1 MGIVGTPSK
10 EIFNPFYLSQS
21 IAQVEV
27 IQCLVKRLRKGVSMN
42 RKLFTLFVLLVSML
56 GALFIGGA
64 VPLMG
69 TSISAVLIGAII
81 RHTPLYDK
89 LDGAVNSFVTQ
100 VFLKLGIVLLGF
112 TLSLRILNEVGFKVL
127 IILISVVAVSITL
140 SFISNRYF
148 KLDSTLALLIG
159 VGTSICGGAAITA
172 VSPVVEAEEKD
183 MAMSITTM
191 FIYSMLALLI
201 LPTVGVLLNFT
212 DQFYGILAGAAVN
225 DTASVV
231 ATSFDWSTEA
241 GGIATVVKLVRTLLV
256 VPVTIGATFY
266 KYKLDRE
273 AAIADGSADA
283 DNKID
288 WGQVKDTIPM
298 FVVFFVLAVIFATFV
313 PLSAAITG
321 AIGTTSKMMMTFAL
335 VTIGFGVHIEQIKQA
350 GIKPVLMGA
359 VCWFGVL
366 TTSAT
371 LIMVL
376 YG

>member
-1 MGIVGTPSK
+1 
-10 EIFNPFYLSQS
+10 
-21 IAQVEV
+21 
-27 IQCLVKRLRKGVSMN
+27 MN
-42 RKLFTLFVLLVSML
+42 RKLFTLFVLLVSTL
-56 GALFIGGA
+56 VALFIGGA

-89 LDGAVNSFVTQ
+89 LDEALNSFVTQ

-112 TLSLRILNEVGFKVL
+112 TLSLRILNEVGFKV
-127 IILISVVAVSITL
+127 IFILLAVVGVSITL

-148 KLDSTLALLIG
+148 KLDNTLALLIG
-159 VGTSICGGAAITA
+159 VGTAICGGAAITA
-172 VSPVVEAEEKD
+172 VSPVIEAEEKD

-201 LPTVGVLLNFT
+201 LPTVGALLNFT

-266 KYKLDRE
+266 KYKLDRK
-273 AAIADGSADA
+273 AAVADGSAE
-283 DNKID
+283 NKID

-321 AIGTTSKMMMTFAL
+321 AIGTTSKLLMTFAL
-335 VTIGFGVHIEQIKQA
+335 VTIGFGVHIEQIKKA

-366 TTSAT
+366 ATSVT
-371 LIMVL
+371 LITLL